1 MTHCPRPQSGFSM
14 IEVLVALLLICIGVL
29 GMVAMQGRTTQYNVD
44 STQRSNAA
52 MLANELLETMRSNRD
67 QVYTAANSI
76 NSSSPYFKLGSTA
89 YPTALAANECQP
101 LPPNSNAAKQLSC
114 WLTRVRQILP
124 DAAALGSEVHVC
136 QAGDSIG
143 TCGNTGRAVEIQL
156 AWRVKEG
163 ECMDASSAAGTDG
176 SVCHYRIRAEI

>member
-1 MTHCPRPQSGFSM
+1 MSRRPIHQSGFSM

-29 GMVAMQGRTTQYNVD
+29 GMVAMQGRTIQYNVD

-67 QVYTAANSI
+67 KVYNAANSI
-76 NSSSPYFKLGSTA
+76 NGSSPYFKLGTTA

-114 WLTRVRQILP
+114 WLTRVRQVLP
-124 DAAALGSEVHVC
+124 NAAALGSEVHVC

-143 TCGNTGRAVEIQL
+143 TCGSTGRGVEIQL
-156 AWRVKEG
+156 AWRVKDG
-163 ECMDASSAAGTDG
+163 ECMDTTSASGTDG
-176 SVCHYRIRAEI
+176 TICHYRIRAEI

>member
-1 MTHCPRPQSGFSM
+1 MNNQPKHQTGFSM

-29 GMVAMQGRTTQYNVD
+29 GMVAMQGRTIQYNVD
-44 STQRSNAA
+44 ATQRSNAA

-67 QVYTAANSI
+67 QVYSSTNSL
-76 NSSSPYFKLGSTA
+76 NGSSPYFKLDSA
-89 YPTALAANECQP
+89 SYPTALAANECQP

-124 DAAALGSEVHVC
+124 DAGSLGSEVHVC

-143 TCGNTGRAVEIQL
+143 TCGTSGRGVEIQL
-156 AWRVKEG
+156 AWRVKDG
-163 ECMDASSAAGTDG
+163 ECLDTSSAAGSDG
-176 SVCHYRIRAEI
+176 TICHYRIRAEI